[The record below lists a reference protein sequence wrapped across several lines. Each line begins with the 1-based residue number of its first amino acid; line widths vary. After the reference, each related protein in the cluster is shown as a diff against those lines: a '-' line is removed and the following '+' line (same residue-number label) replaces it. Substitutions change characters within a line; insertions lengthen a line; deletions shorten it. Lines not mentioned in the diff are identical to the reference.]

1 MFTCNC
7 TWQMLCVHALLCV
20 ILFSVVCL
28 FSMHTFDHFNQIVF
42 SAIKCQLFCC
52 DVSCSLNNHVI
63 ISEGVVPNHDH
74 LDLCLQLSIVM
85 QQNEWR
91 VKSCCNINV
100 M

>member
-1 MFTCNC
+1 
-7 TWQMLCVHALLCV
+7 ML
-20 ILFSVVCL
+20 
-28 FSMHTFDHFNQIVF
+28 TFYHLNQIVF

-52 DVSCSLNNHVI
+52 DASCSLNNYVI

-74 LDLCLQLSIVM
+74 LDLGLQLSIVM